1 MIAAGDGSEQTA
13 SLVIFMFLSTKCD
26 SDIFFSCFYGKMY
39 KYRDCG
45 NCPAMEQ
52 SVTSLGI

>member
-39 KYRDCG
+39 
-45 NCPAMEQ
+45 NIEIVEIAQQWSNP
-52 SVTSLGI
+52 